1 MPPAGIVKIDRAW
14 ANVHQMY
21 KPHNLKQRK
30 RKEQT
35 SPNTMAA
42 PPPGVPASHGFKNFK
57 YKPLDLSSNKPSIR
71 LAVLHAAGIS
81 SAIRITLATAA
92 FADRPRYEAL
102 SYTWGRPDVLKGIEL
117 NGVRVDIRENLWD
130 ALVNLRD
137 AREDRVLWI
146 DAICINQADVEE
158 RNRQVELMA
167 YIFDL
172 AKKVIV

>member
-1 MPPAGIVKIDRAW
+1 
-14 ANVHQMY
+14 
-21 KPHNLKQRK
+21 
-30 RKEQT
+30 
-35 SPNTMAA
+35 MAA

-81 SAIRITLATAA
+81 STIRITLATAA

-102 SYTWGRPDVLKGIEL
+102 SYTRGRPDVLKGIEL

-167 YIFDL
+167 YIFGR

>member
-1 MPPAGIVKIDRAW
+1 LGHVYQI
-14 ANVHQMY
+14 Y

-30 RKEQT
+30 GKEQT
-35 SPNTMAA
+35 LPNTMAA